1 MSGTTGPALVGALND
16 RRVVELMLEHGPL
29 TRARIGTL
37 TGLSKQTAAQAVQRL
52 EGKGIIGS
60 VARVSTSRGPDAAAY
75 DVVDTGHVGV
85 AIAADQDAIAATV
98 VDVKGRE
105 LGAARRDRDLQAGIG
120 EVAEIV
126 SEACRAGQIERA
138 ALRLAV
144 VGVSASVDP
153 VTDALRFA
161 DDFPRWPTTGVRT
174 SIANALGC
182 EVQLDNDV
190 KLAAVA
196 ERVHGAGQG
205 SPGFVE
211 LWMGPGVGLAVDLG
225 GVVVQGVAGAAGEIG
240 YLPVPADVQL
250 TDPVDPP
257 TIHHLLSV
265 EAVLDLAARQAVPG
279 SDPDDAAA
287 TLLAIAGHDETLNRV
302 ARRIAL
308 SVAPVLATL
317 DPGLL
322 VLAGPPAGAGGDRLA
337 GLVAHWLSASTPW
350 HTRVAASQV
359 DDPVLEGAR
368 DVLARGL
375 RDRLLDVAGQI
386 D

>member
-1 MSGTTGPALVGALND
+1 M
-16 RRVVELMLEHGPL
+16 
-29 TRARIGTL
+29 
-37 TGLSKQTAAQAVQRL
+37 
-52 EGKGIIGS
+52 
-60 VARVSTSRGPDAAAY
+60 
-75 DVVDTGHVGV
+75 
-85 AIAADQDAIAATV
+85 
-98 VDVKGRE
+98 
-105 LGAARRDRDLQAGIG
+105 
-120 EVAEIV
+120 
-126 SEACRAGQIERA
+126 
-138 ALRLAV
+138 
-144 VGVSASVDP
+144 
-153 VTDALRFA
+153 
-161 DDFPRWPTTGVRT
+161 
-174 SIANALGC
+174 
-182 EVQLDNDV
+182 

-205 SPGFVE
+205 TPGFVE

-225 GVVVQGVAGAAGEIG
+225 GVVVQGIAGAAGEIG

-265 EAVLDLAARQAVPG
+265 EAVLDLALREAVPG
-279 SDPDDAAA
+279 ADPDDAAA
-287 TLLAIAGHDETLNRV
+287 TLDAIATHDETLNRV

-359 DDPVLEGAR
+359 DDAVLRGRATCSAAGCATACSTPRGRSTEPRA
-368 DVLARGL
+368 ARGT
-375 RDRLLDVAGQI
+375 DRSPRRSTTTED
-386 D
+386 DRTKR

>member
-1 MSGTTGPALVGALND
+1 MSGSTGPALVGALND

-52 EGKGIIGS
+52 EGKGLIGS

-85 AIAADQDAIAATV
+85 AVAAAQHAIAATV
-98 VDVKGRE
+98 VDVKGNE
-105 LGAARRDRDLQAGIG
+105 LATVRRDRDLDAGIG
-120 EVAEIV
+120 EVGEIV
-126 SEACRAGQIERA
+126 SEASRAAGVDRR

-161 DDFPRWPTTGVRT
+161 DDFPRWPATGLRT
-174 SIANALGC
+174 ALGNALGC
-182 EVQLDNDV
+182 ETQLDNDV

-205 SPGFVE
+205 TPGFVE
-211 LWMGPGVGLAVDLG
+211 LWMGSGVGLAVDLG
-225 GVVVQGVAGAAGEIG
+225 GVVVQGIAGAAGEIG
-240 YLPVPADVQL
+240 YLPVPGDVQL

-257 TIHHLLSV
+257 TIHHLLGLESV
-265 EAVLDLAARQAVPG
+265 VELAVRQAVPG
-279 SDPDDAAA
+279 ADPGDTAA
-287 TLLAIAGHDETLNRV
+287 TLAAIGGHDETLNRL

-322 VLAGPPAGAGGDRLA
+322 VLAGPPAVAGGDRLA

-359 DDPVLEGAR
+359 DDAVLRGAR
-368 DVLARGL
+368 DVLGRGL
-375 RDRLLDVAGQI
+375 RDRLLDAAGQI